1 MIQQKEIGVHFVDLP
16 MDSIDLK
23 TYKLCASD
31 YFKGAGPW
39 GSPFTFLS
47 YGFTYQ
53 EMLYFSKF
61 STTFMQYIFDF
72 LFCDINGAIQDRII
86 DFLAEAGLTV
96 AEITWRIKMI

>member
-1 MIQQKEIGVHFVDLP
+1 MIKQKEMQTF
-16 MDSIDLK
+16 SIDLSIDSTIFK
-23 TYKLCASD
+23 AYKHCAID
-31 YFKGAGPW
+31 YFKGIGPF

-47 YGFTYQ
+47 YGITYPQ
-53 EMLYFSKF
+53 MLDLAKF

-86 DFLAEAGLTV
+86 DFLAEAGLTA